1 MIKNIIFDIGN
12 VLAGFT
18 WREFYAGFGYDEE
31 MVERLGAAT
40 VKSPVW
46 NEVDRGV
53 WSDEELLEGF
63 IKNDPSLEQELRRIF
78 ENIHGIV
85 EKRDYAIPWL
95 RSLREAGYRCY
106 YLSNFSRKAH
116 TECADAL
123 DFLAHMDGG
132 IMSYQDKLIKP
143 DTKIY
148 QLLLNRFGLSAE
160 ESVFM
165 DDTKKNLA
173 PAEELGIRTILFQDR
188 DQAVLEL
195 KKMGVQT
202 DKNKRKDK
210 E

>member
-18 WREFYAGFGYDEE
+18 WREFYAGFGYDDE
-31 MVERLGAAT
+31 MVERLAAAT
-40 VKSPVW
+40 VKAPVW

-53 WSDEELLEGF
+53 WSEEQLVEEF

-78 ENIHGIV
+78 RNIRGLV
-85 EKRDYAIPWL
+85 ERRDYAIPWIL
-95 RSLREAGYRCY
+95 SLQEAGYRCY

-123 DFLAHMDGG
+123 DFLAYMDGG
-132 IMSYQDKLIKP
+132 ILSYQDKVIKP

-148 QLLLNRFGLSAE
+148 QLLLKRFGLWAE
-160 ESVFM
+160 ECVFM
-165 DDTKKNLA
+165 DDTEKNLL
-173 PAEELGIRTILFQDR
+173 PAKELGIRTILFRDR
-188 DQAVLEL
+188 EQAVSEL
-195 KKMGVQT
+195 GKLGVHAG
-202 DKNKRKDK
+202 

>member
-18 WREFYAGFGYDEE
+18 WRKFYAGFGYDEE

-40 VKSPVW
+40 VKDPVW

-53 WSDEELLEGF
+53 WSEEELLEGF
-63 IKNDPSLEQELRRIF
+63 IKNDPSLEPELRRIF
-78 ENIHGIV
+78 GNMRGIV
-85 EKRDYAIPWL
+85 EKRDYAIPWI

-106 YLSNFSRKAH
+106 YLSNFSRKAY

-148 QLLLNRFGLSAE
+148 QLLLKRFGLSAE

-165 DDTKKNLA
+165 DDTKKNLP
-173 PAEELGIRTILFQDR
+173 PAEELGIRTILFQDK
-188 DQAVLEL
+188 DQAEAEL
-195 KKMGVQT
+195 AKLGVCV
-202 DKNKRKDK
+202 N
-210 E
+210 